1 MNKTLVKL
9 LKGALLMGAVSA
21 ALAATP
27 AQAQIEVRV
36 GPPAWYIATTRPTY
50 YEGHASYWYGN
61 RWHYREGN
69 RWRAYREE
77 PRYLR
82 DRRGGDRGSERHDY
96 GRDNRGGYG
105 RDNQRG
111 PERR

>member
-1 MNKTLVKL
+1 MNKNLVKM
-9 LKGALLMGAVSA
+9 LKGALLMGAISA
-21 ALAATP
+21 ALAAAP
-27 AQAQIEVRV
+27 AQAQVEVRI

-82 DRRGGDRGSERHDY
+82 ERRGGDRGDRGGERHDY
-96 GRDNRGGYG
+96 GRENRGGY
-105 RDNQRG
+105 NQR
-111 PERR
+111 